1 MLSLFAEINPNI
13 IRNISKEINWL
24 KYETYGEINF
34 PLETLPEVDL
44 IHLSNIIFENSAK
57 CLSDSQVYDYI
68 NLWVYQG
75 KTYDLI
81 KIVDKRDT
89 DVSEDFKSLVGIR
102 NRGQGQRDASAKP
115 QKDGCW
121 PN

>member
-34 PLETLPEVDL
+34 PIETLPEVDL

-57 CLSDSQVYDYI
+57 CLSDSQGYDYI

-81 KIVDKRDT
+81 KIVDNELCGT
-89 DVSEDFKSLVGIR
+89 G
-102 NRGQGQRDASAKP
+102 
-115 QKDGCW
+115 
-121 PN
+121 